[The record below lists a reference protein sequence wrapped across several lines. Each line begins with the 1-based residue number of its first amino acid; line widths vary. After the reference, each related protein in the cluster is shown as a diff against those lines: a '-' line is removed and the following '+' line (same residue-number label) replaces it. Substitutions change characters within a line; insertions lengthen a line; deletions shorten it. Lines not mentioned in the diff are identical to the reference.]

1 MKNPS
6 HPGRLVRTMCLGPLG
21 LSVTGA
27 AKALGVTRQTLN
39 NLVNEKT
46 GVSPEMAV
54 RLSKAFG
61 SSPDMWMRLQVNYEL
76 AKIRQEKIEV
86 KRYRLA
92 S

>member
-76 AKIRQEKIEV
+76 AKIRQEKIDV